1 MLQLVTIIQGRSFLF
16 APINEYDAYVQNVKA
31 FKFVSCQADQRPKM
45 KLCTFNKKVKNFSHA
60 CNPQIVNDMHIV
72 HLKSEPI
79 KGSLLL
85 KNASEL
91 LEQLLSVSSILLCQ
105 EKGSINF
112 HCGRTRKSA
121 PPPRSE
127 IMHECIPREI
137 WCSAPFKLLL
147 CRAVT
152 KLCHVCSTFSPC

>member
-1 MLQLVTIIQGRSFLF
+1 
-16 APINEYDAYVQNVKA
+16 
-31 FKFVSCQADQRPKM
+31 M

-121 PPPRSE
+121 PPPPVLKSCMNASRGKSGAPL
-127 IMHECIPREI
+127 HLN
-137 WCSAPFKLLL
+137 CSFAEQLPSFVMCVQLFP
-147 CRAVT
+147 
-152 KLCHVCSTFSPC
+152 HVERVVVVVV